1 MKLSCSLLY
10 FAALGQL
17 HHFGTAA
24 TTESYPGGSNQ
35 VSWYGTSTSEIRHV
49 GRPQQWEKYVVVWG
63 TRRVRYFPLS
73 GAPYIHRTTGR
84 GILRPWG
91 EPQSVRRGKKVLEG
105 RSCCCHCCWASALL
119 GSIPNRW
126 LSSLPQ
132 ILRQR
137 GRAHLL
143 EACIMQVCVG
153 CVITGWTDG
162 WVLAAG
168 LDASFFL
175 YYSFRKH
182 ILCVLSDG
190 GQIPNQIETVWNQG
204 GIM

>member
-73 GAPYIHRTTGR
+73 GAPYIAPLDGVS
-84 GILRPWG
+84 
-91 EPQSVRRGKKVLEG
+91 SV
-105 RSCCCHCCWASALL
+105 
-119 GSIPNRW
+119 
-126 LSSLPQ
+126 
-132 ILRQR
+132 
-137 GRAHLL
+137 GRA
-143 EACIMQVCVG
+143 
-153 CVITGWTDG
+153 
-162 WVLAAG
+162 
-168 LDASFFL
+168 
-175 YYSFRKH
+175 
-182 ILCVLSDG
+182 
-190 GQIPNQIETVWNQG
+190 TVSGARQKG
-204 GIM
+204 T